1 MRPTPLE
8 DRHRALGATMTAFAG
23 WEMPLDYGSVLAE
36 HRAVREHCGVFDLTH
51 LGTLVVT
58 GADAEA
64 CVQRSLSNDA
74 AALEPGR
81 AQYSLCLSDAGGI
94 VDDLLVYRL
103 GAGFFVV
110 PNAANT
116 AAVLSALRQT
126 AVRLSDARVADLKA
140 GLAVLAVQG
149 PASAQVCVAA
159 GLDVEGLGYLD
170 CRALP
175 AAPSRAP
182 DIADGVLAR
191 SGYTGERGYEVF
203 APLQDAPNLWDR
215 IVAAGAR
222 PAGLAARDTLRLE
235 MGYPL
240 HGNDISPVTS
250 PVEAGLSW
258 AVKPG
263 TGFVGEAAYLRAEAA
278 GPSRRLRGL
287 RLTGRGVPR
296 AHCPVR
302 RDGDPVGE
310 TTSGTFSPTLR
321 VGVALGYLEPGIEP
335 GQQVEIDVRGKAL
348 PAGVVRPPFV
358 DTDPRR

>member
-1 MRPTPLE
+1 
-8 DRHRALGATMTAFAG
+8 MTAFAG

-215 IVAAGAR
+215 IVAAGAK

-235 MGYPL
+235 
-240 HGNDISPVTS
+240 
-250 PVEAGLSW
+250 
-258 AVKPG
+258 
-263 TGFVGEAAYLRAEAA
+263 
-278 GPSRRLRGL
+278 
-287 RLTGRGVPR
+287 
-296 AHCPVR
+296 
-302 RDGDPVGE
+302 
-310 TTSGTFSPTLR
+310 
-321 VGVALGYLEPGIEP
+321 
-335 GQQVEIDVRGKAL
+335 
-348 PAGVVRPPFV
+348 
-358 DTDPRR
+358 